1 MNKINHYQQFNT
13 HITNAKQILISA
25 HRYPDIDA
33 IGSCLALAEA
43 INHDNNTVKIW
54 IPKNNTKDW
63 DCFPKSNLV
72 EKNFPHN
79 FKFDTCI
86 ICDCSNLERVDQF
99 EHIQNSQH
107 SFTTINIDH
116 HSDNNN
122 FGDINIIEN
131 ISSVGELLF
140 NLLSTINIQISQ
152 SMATCLYAAISFD
165 TGRFAY
171 SNVTEKTLE
180 VAAKLIKIGAK
191 PYLITQ
197 AIEENKSEKDFQLIK
212 IAIDNLVVN
221 HTASFAYTT
230 IPKKSPKGSVKI
242 IDLIRQL
249 KDIDLLIVFQE
260 LQSKLVKVN
269 LRSKSQVNVSKLAQ
283 KFGGG
288 GHDKAAGILFT
299 KDLETCQAELIQ
311 YIQSR

>member
-1 MNKINHYQQFNT
+1 
-13 HITNAKQILISA
+13 
-25 HRYPDIDA
+25 
-33 IGSCLALAEA
+33 
-43 INHDNNTVKIW
+43 
-54 IPKNNTKDW
+54 
-63 DCFPKSNLV
+63 
-72 EKNFPHN
+72 
-79 FKFDTCI
+79 
-86 ICDCSNLERVDQF
+86 
-99 EHIQNSQH
+99 
-107 SFTTINIDH
+107 
-116 HSDNNN
+116 
-122 FGDINIIEN
+122 
-131 ISSVGELLF
+131 
-140 NLLSTINIQISQ
+140 
-152 SMATCLYAAISFD
+152 MATCLYAAISFD

-180 VAAKLIKIGAK
+180 TASKLVKIGAN

-197 AIEENKSEKDFQLIK
+197 TMEENKSEKDFQLIK
-212 IAIDNLVVN
+212 IAIDNLIIN
-221 HTASFAYTT
+221 KHAGFAYTT

-283 KFGGG
+283 QFGGG
-288 GHDKAAGILFT
+288 GHDRAAGILFN

>member
-1 MNKINHYQQFNT
+1 MSKPTPYQQFEQ
-13 HITNAKQILISA
+13 HIKNAKKILITA

-33 IGSCLALAEA
+33 IGSCLALADA
-43 INHDNNTVKIW
+43 IKSDKTIKVW

-63 DCFPKSNLV
+63 DCFPKSDLV
-72 EKNFPHN
+72 EKEFPSS

-86 ICDCSNLERVDQF
+86 ICDCSNLERVENY
-99 EHIQNSQH
+99 EHIQNTTH
-107 SFTTINIDH
+107 DYKTINIDH
-116 HSDNNN
+116 HSDNNY
-122 FGDINIIEN
+122 FGDINIVET
-131 ISSVGELLF
+131 ISSVGELLYHLF
-140 NLLSTINIQISQ
+140 TKLKIPISS

-180 VAAKLIKIGAK
+180 TASKLVKIGAN

-197 AIEENKSEKDFQLIK
+197 AMEENKSEKDFQLIK
-212 IAIDNLVVN
+212 IAIDNLIIN
-221 HTASFAYTT
+221 KHASFAYTT

-283 KFGGG
+283 QFGGG
-288 GHDKAAGILFT
+288 GHDRAAGILFN